1 MVISYLK
8 TIVLYLYPMKDKV
21 AHLRED
27 YDKDTLDIKDL
38 NPNPIVQFEY
48 WFDEALGAN
57 VPEAHAFMVSTVNAA
72 GKPSARI
79 VLLRNADERGF
90 TFFTN
95 YNSRK
100 GHDIKANPHASA
112 SFFWQQLQRQVRV
125 EGIIEKVEAAESD
138 AYFASRPRESQ
149 IGAIASAQSE
159 PLQSREALEH
169 RVADLTQQY
178 EGQTIPRP
186 EHWGG
191 YRIKPTAIE
200 FWQGRASRLHDRF
213 LYTLEGTK
221 WGITRLNP

>member
-1 MVISYLK
+1 
-8 TIVLYLYPMKDKV
+8 MKDKV

-48 WFDEALGAN
+48 WFDQAVGAN

-100 GHDIKANPHASA
+100 GHDIDANPHASA
-112 SFFWQQLQRQVRV
+112 TFFWQQLQRQVRV
-125 EGIIEKVEAAESD
+125 EGIIEKVEAADSD

-159 PLQSREALEH
+159 PLESREALEQ

-213 LYTLEGTK
+213 LYTLEGEK

>member
-1 MVISYLK
+1 
-8 TIVLYLYPMKDKV
+8 MKDKV

-48 WFDEALGAN
+48 WFDEAIGAN

-100 GHDIKANPHASA
+100 GHDIEANPHASA

-125 EGIIEKVEAAESD
+125 EGIIEKVEAADSD

-149 IGAIASAQSE
+149 IGAIASEQSE
-159 PLQSREALEH
+159 PLESREALEQ

-200 FWQGRASRLHDRF
+200 FWQGRPSRLHDRF
-213 LYTLEGTK
+213 LYTLEGEK
-221 WGITRLNP
+221 WGIVRLNP